1 MKPDRCIIHGRI
13 GRFAQSMDG
22 RGSNVQESPTSDLA
36 ESEYIDERKLRF
48 AGVAR

>member
-22 RGSNVQESPTSDLA
+22 RGSNDQESPTSNLA
-36 ESEYIDERKLRF
+36 EYIDERKLRF